1 MTKWTNLGGQKS
13 EKVDFEKV
21 FPPFH
26 AFSTKTVP
34 DFCGFQYL
42 RISLSP
48 KNQRI
53 SGTPCTNFPFQ
64 QNMADFINKQFSFY
78 AKSQNSYFLTMLKV
92 EIGRILPK
100 RKNGVPN
107 FLYVVK

>member
-1 MTKWTNLGGQKS
+1 MITSLICGLLTKWTNLGGQKS

-42 RISLSP
+42 RISLSSQKISEYRGSP
-48 KNQRI
+48 VIKLNCLFIIEYETLKN
-53 SGTPCTNFPFQ
+53 SLVL
-64 QNMADFINKQFSFY
+64 K
-78 AKSQNSYFLTMLKV
+78 FL
-92 EIGRILPK
+92 
-100 RKNGVPN
+100 
-107 FLYVVK
+107 

>member
-1 MTKWTNLGGQKS
+1 MTSLICGLLTNLGGQKS

-21 FPPFH
+21 FSPFH

-53 SGTPCTNFPFQ
+53 SGIPCNQTQ
-64 QNMADFINKQFSFY
+64 LSFY
-78 AKSQNSYFLTMLKV
+78 N
-92 EIGRILPK
+92 RI
-100 RKNGVPN
+100 
-107 FLYVVK
+107 

>member
-1 MTKWTNLGGQKS
+1 MGPPGLTILIEVAITSLICGLLTKWTNLGGQKS

-42 RISLSP
+42 RISLSS
-48 KNQRI
+48 KNHRI
-53 SGTPCTNFPFQ
+53 SGIPCNQTQ
-64 QNMADFINKQFSFY
+64 LSFY
-78 AKSQNSYFLTMLKV
+78 N
-92 EIGRILPK
+92 RI
-100 RKNGVPN
+100 
-107 FLYVVK
+107 

>member
-1 MTKWTNLGGQKS
+1 MFLRLLVFPWAQNFFTILIEVAITSLISGLWTKLTNLGGQKS
-13 EKVDFEKV
+13 QKVDFEKV

-26 AFSTKTVP
+26 GFSTKTVP

-53 SGTPCTNFPFQ
+53 SGTPCN
-64 QNMADFINKQFSFY
+64 
-78 AKSQNSYFLTMLKV
+78 
-92 EIGRILPK
+92 
-100 RKNGVPN
+100 
-107 FLYVVK
+107 